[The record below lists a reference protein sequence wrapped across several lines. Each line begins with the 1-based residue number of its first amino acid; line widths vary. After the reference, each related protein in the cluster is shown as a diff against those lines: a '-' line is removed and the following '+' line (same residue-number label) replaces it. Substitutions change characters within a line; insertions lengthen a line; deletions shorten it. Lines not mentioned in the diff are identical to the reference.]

1 MFCTGGATTSINNDM
16 LYATDIV
23 EKRNLSIQTYINRTH
38 QQLPRLV
45 DFVQPI

>member
-1 MFCTGGATTSINNDM
+1 MFCTGGATTSINDM

-23 EKRNLSIQTYINRTH
+23 EKRNLSIQTYINRAH